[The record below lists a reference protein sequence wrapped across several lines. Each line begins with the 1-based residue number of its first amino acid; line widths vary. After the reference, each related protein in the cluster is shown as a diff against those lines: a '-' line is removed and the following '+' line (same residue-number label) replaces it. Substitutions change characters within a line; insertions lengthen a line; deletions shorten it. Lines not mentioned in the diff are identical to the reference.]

1 MRKFWV
7 LGLMTGLWMAFSP
20 ARVLAGDEYDESQS
34 HPLRVIAYL
43 FHPAGVVIEWL
54 AARPFHWIV
63 GGSPAQE
70 YVFGHRSHPP
80 MFSEQS
86 AYDFGVNRPVNP
98 KEPAKSP
105 KQAPLAPTAER
116 VTIQQVPVEKIVF
129 KEVSKVVEAE
139 AERVVFPDI
148 AFQFN
153 SDRLTDLGKG
163 KAYLVG
169 QKLKEKADVVVV
181 IEGHADSVGSEEYNR
196 ALGLR
201 RAETIKNEMV
211 NLGIDPAR
219 LSIESFGKSKPLIDQ
234 ETDWARAVNRR
245 VEFKVTVQ

>member
-7 LGLMTGLWMAFSP
+7 LGLIIGLWMAFSP
-20 ARVLAGDEYDESQS
+20 ARAVAGDEYDESQS
-34 HPLRVIAYL
+34 HPLRVIAYVV
-43 FHPAGVVIEWL
+43 HPVGVFIEWV

-63 GGSPAQE
+63 SDSPAQE
-70 YVFGHRSHPP
+70 YAFGHRPHPP

-86 AYDFGVNRPVNP
+86 AYDFGVNRPVSP
-98 KEPAKSP
+98 KAPTTSP
-105 KQAPLAPTAER
+105 KQAPPAPMAER

-129 KEVSKVVEAE
+129 KEVPKVVEAE
-139 AERVVFPDI
+139 KVVFPDI
-148 AFQFN
+148 AFQFD
-153 SDRLTDLGKG
+153 SDQLTDLGKG

-181 IEGHADSVGSEEYNR
+181 VEGHADSVGSEEYNR

-201 RAETIKNEMV
+201 RAETIKNELV
-211 NLGIDPAR
+211 NFGVDPAR

-234 ETDWARAVNRR
+234 ESDWARAANRR